1 VKKPAPEPNP
11 RTIKVAVGD
20 KRRLVAEAVAAL
32 VGTMPRFVVS
42 GVIAPGRAVSAVQAQ
57 EPDVLILGVA
67 PGSDTVLAIAHDVR
81 ASALAVEI
89 VLLADALEPDLIKFV
104 LDERLTGLLLTDL
117 GPADFAMCLDQV
129 AHGRAVLPAGWQDTL
144 AERRDDPL
152 AALSLRQME
161 VLELLAEGSP
171 YEAIASRLFI
181 SVNTVKFHVRSIFS
195 QLGVHNRL
203 EAARL
208 LAERDHPHSEGTATG
223 P

>member
-1 VKKPAPEPNP
+1 VSESNT

-32 VGTMPRFVVS
+32 VGTLPGFAVS
-42 GVIAPGRAVSAVQAQ
+42 GLVAPDRALSAVEAQ

-67 PGSDTVLAIAHDVR
+67 PGSDAVMEIAHGVR
-81 ASALAVEI
+81 ASAPAVEI

-117 GPADFAMCLDQV
+117 APADFAMCLDQV
-129 AHGRAVLPAGWQDTL
+129 AHGRAVLPARWQDTL

-152 AALSLRQME
+152 AALSFRQME

-208 LAERDHPHSEGTATG
+208 LAERDHPHSEGAVTG

>member
-1 VKKPAPEPNP
+1 MKRPVPESNS

-20 KRRLVAEAVAAL
+20 TRRLLAEAVAAL
-32 VGTMPRFVVS
+32 VGTMPGFAVS
-42 GVIAPGRAVSAVQAQ
+42 GLVPADRALSAVGEQ
-57 EPDVLILGVA
+57 EPDVLLLGVA
-67 PGSDTVLAIAHDVR
+67 PGSDAALEIAHGVR
-81 ASALAVEI
+81 ASAPAVEI
-89 VLLADALEPDLIKFV
+89 VLLADALEPHLIKFV

-117 GPADFAMCLDQV
+117 APSDFAMCLDQV

-152 AALSLRQME
+152 AALSCRQME
-161 VLELLAEGSP
+161 VLELLAAGSP

-208 LAERDHPHSEGTATG
+208 LAESDHPHPEGTATG

>member
-1 VKKPAPEPNP
+1 VPESST
-11 RTIKVAVGD
+11 RTVKVAVGD
-20 KRRLVAEAVAAL
+20 TRRLVAEAVAAL
-32 VGTMPRFVVS
+32 VGTMPGFAVS
-42 GVIAPGRAVSAVQAQ
+42 GLIAPDRALTAVEAR

-67 PGSDTVLAIAHDVR
+67 PGSDAALEIAHGVR
-81 ASALAVEI
+81 ASAPAVEI
-89 VLLADALEPDLIKFV
+89 VLLADALEPNLIKFV

-129 AHGRAVLPAGWQDTL
+129 ARGRAVLPAGWQDTL